1 MSWFELLEAIP
12 QSGKVTKV
20 SPDGK
25 KISVQTA
32 PGQSLELDL
41 DKDPNIDVSQNGSK
55 TSIKLNRDN
64 KNKLKKPGG
73 VKAGGNV
80 SIEEKDLKERDIG
93 LLKAVAQQMEAD
105 AHAGDYTAIE
115 ELLQD
120 VSEEELKGFLSDH
133 RSPNEWPESVEEGQ
147 AQADRYHN
155 ETLGLLIKRLKSII
169 DGATRSPVAP
179 HQALAPSHFKTTL
192 EFVIDE
198 LEQIK
203 LAFPNKF
210 YKESKVEV
218 DNAGNIAGYLDTIDE
233 YISMLFKGKELPLAH
248 KNEIAYRIQN
258 AVDDIRTRELGLKPS
273 NIRAQYAN
281 TESVQKKRLVDTG
294 LNLEEG
300 PYDKH
305 IFKAIF
311 MAGGPGSGKSFVA
324 EQLLKQFDL
333 KFIDSDKM
341 FEFLMAK
348 KGMDVGDPEQI
359 YSPAGQATRDHGK
372 ELVAIQKKSWLDAK
386 LGVVIDGTGRDLE
399 KTAKIRQEMID
410 QGYGTMMLYVNTKL
424 DVAQERNLQRPRKLP
439 AEEVEKMWRKVQE
452 NIMKFQQLFGPE
464 RFLVVDNSGGLE
476 DPDRAEGFQKVES
489 RLRNYLTQQ
498 PRNKIAQQWLSTNK
512 K

>member
-1 MSWFELLEAIP
+1 MSYFKLLEAMPTIAR
-12 QSGKVTKV
+12 VTKV
-20 SPDGK
+20 SGDGK
-25 KISVQTA
+25 QISVQTG
-32 PGQSLELDL
+32 PGQSMELDL
-41 DKDPNIDVSQNGSK
+41 DKDPNIDVSQDNGK

-73 VKAGGNV
+73 VKVGGGV

-105 AHAGDYTAIE
+105 AHKGDYTAIE

-133 RSPNEWPESVEEGQ
+133 RSPNEWPESVEEDQG
-147 AQADRYHN
+147 QADRYHN

-198 LEQIK
+198 LENLK

-218 DNAGNIAGYLDTIDE
+218 DNEGNIAGYLDTIDE
-233 YISMLFKGKELPLAH
+233 YVEMLFTDLP
-248 KNEIAYRIQN
+248 KNKYGQIAYRIQN

-273 NIRAQYAN
+273 NIRSQHA
-281 TESVQKKRLVDTG
+281 ESVQKKRLVDTG
-294 LNLEEG
+294 LDLEEG
-300 PYDKH
+300 PHDKH

-324 EQLLKQFDL
+324 QEVLKQFGL
-333 KFIDSDKM
+333 KVIDSDKM
-341 FEFLMAK
+341 FEYLMSK

-359 YSPAGQATRDHGK
+359 YSPDGQATRDHGK
-372 ELVAIQKKSWLDAK
+372 KLISIQKGWWLDGK
-386 LGVVIDGTGRDLE
+386 IGVVIDGTGRDVE

-410 QGYGTMMLYVNTKL
+410 LGYGTLMLYVNTDL
-424 DVAQERNLQRPRKLP
+424 GVAQQRNQERKRKLP
-439 AEEVEKMWRKVQE
+439 ILKVEQMWRAVQE
-452 NIMKFQQLFGPE
+452 NIMKFQQLFGAD
-464 RFLVVDNSGGLE
+464 RFIVIDNSGGLE
-476 DPDRAEGFQKVES
+476 DPDRQQAFTKVEGS
-489 RLRNYLTQQ
+489 LRTFLTAP
-498 PRNKIAQQWLSTNK
+498 PRNQLAQKWLSANK
-512 K
+512 R